1 MKIIRNTIPV
11 SDIYNQLQ
19 DGDLTINR
27 SYQRSPGLW
36 PENARSYFIDTILND
51 FPFPKIIIR
60 QSIDLR
66 TKKTKREIID
76 GQQRLLT
83 IKDFLNNNFK
93 LSKVSKNYQG
103 YYFNDLDEDIQN
115 KLLAYEISSDNI
127 ISASEEE
134 VLEIF
139 RRINSYTLP
148 LSKTEQ
154 RHATF
159 QGEFKWFISN
169 LSEYFTPFLDT
180 YKVLSIRQ
188 ISRMEDADLI
198 TELTQVILEGITTR
212 STSKLE
218 NLYKKYDIT
227 FHDKE
232 RYNTIIIDTLEF
244 IKTNLS
250 DLFETY
256 KIPAYNFY
264 SIFSALIFNKYGF
277 QKNGNAYLDAFE
289 PIGVYVKDINQS
301 KVKLFELFEELENR
315 YAMNPENTNFITS
328 SLATT
333 HSLNNRSIRIGKLI
347 EIFRAE

>member
-11 SDIYNQLQ
+11 SDIYNQLM
-19 DGDLTINR
+19 DGNLTINR

-60 QSIDLR
+60 QSIDLK

-83 IKDFLNNNFK
+83 IRDFLNNNFK
-93 LSKVSKNYQG
+93 LSKVSKNYPS
-103 YYFNDLDEDIQN
+103 YYFNDLEEDIQN

-159 QGEFKWFISN
+159 QGEFKWFVSN

-198 TELTQVILEGITTR
+198 TELTQVIIEGITSR

-218 NLYKKYDIT
+218 NLYKKYDT
-227 FHDKE
+227 AFNDKE
-232 RYNTIIIDTLEF
+232 RYNVMIIDTLEF

-277 QKNGNAYLDAFE
+277 QKNNNPYFIDFA

-301 KVKLFELFEELENR
+301 KLKLFELFEELENR
-315 YAMNPENTNFITS
+315 YVVNTENSSFITA

-333 HSLNNRSIRIGKLI
+333 HSLNNRSIRISKLI
-347 EIFRAE
+347 EIFRTE